1 MVRTFTS
8 KSNNSLSKETS
19 KGWNNLMNRLWM
31 VFMLIPLVIVLMM
44 ISGCS
49 KFQQEQLTCH
59 PIEANGCIGW
69 LGDKPIMLEEDL

>member
-1 MVRTFTS
+1 MKHFW
-8 KSNNSLSKETS
+8 LI
-19 KGWNNLMNRLWM
+19 
-31 VFMLIPLVIVLMM
+31 FMLIPLVIVLLM

-69 LGDKPIMLEEDL
+69 LGEKPIMLEQDL

>member
-1 MVRTFTS
+1 
-8 KSNNSLSKETS
+8 
-19 KGWNNLMNRLWM
+19 MNRLWM

-59 PIEANGCIGW
+59 PIKANGCIGW

>member
-1 MVRTFTS
+1 MVRAAPS
-8 KSNNSLSKETS
+8 KSNNPLSKETS